1 MRFKIDEN
9 LPADVGA
16 DLYVEGHE
24 ADTVAEKGLAGAA
37 DRTMPEGARAQGRVL
52 LTLDKG
58 IADIRVYPAEMHGGV
73 VLFRPDSSGRGAV
86 LGFVRR
92 YLPALLQVNLV
103 GRLLIISPR
112 GVRIR

>member
-9 LPADVGA
+9 LPGDLVA
-16 DLYVEGHE
+16 DLRAQGHE
-24 ADTVAEKGLAGAA
+24 TDTVAGEGLAGAA
-37 DRTMPEGARAQGRVL
+37 DRTILEGARSEGRIL

-58 IADIRVYPAEMHGGV
+58 IANVRVYPPEAHGGV
-73 VLFRPDSSGRGAV
+73 VLFRPDASGRGAV
-86 LGFVRR
+86 LAFVRR